1 MFGELI
7 ILGLSL
13 PTIRKGY
20 DDNAWLASRLYL
32 IVLVMMISH
41 GDLTRFVLITT
52 IFQFPLHISPSCFPC
67 CSLYYASHCPSQ
79 LTSFKTLLR

>member
-20 DDNAWLASRLYL
+20 DDNAWLAEKLYL
-32 IVLVMMISH
+32 FVLVMMISH
-41 GDLTRFVLITT
+41 FGLY
-52 IFQFPLHISPSCFPC
+52 PLMVISLG
-67 CSLYYASHCPSQ
+67 LY
-79 LTSFKTLLR
+79 